1 MEKKSIRNYIR
12 EKRESL
18 SYSEVEET
26 SEKIT
31 EALLKSSY
39 FEEAETVM
47 SYMSFKNEIDTHE
60 INNAVLSSGKKL
72 ILPRTVG
79 KEKMEAVEYGKGLKR
94 GAMGIEEPIGEEY
107 AGKIDLII
115 VPGVAFDKEGN
126 RIGFGRGYYDRFL
139 ENYSDSVKIS
149 IAYDFQLVEKIEAEK
164 HDKKVDIIFLKNNLI
179 EAKKY

>member
-79 KEKMEAVEYGKGLKR
+79 KEKMEAVEY
-94 GAMGIEEPIGEEY
+94 
-107 AGKIDLII
+107 
-115 VPGVAFDKEGN
+115 
-126 RIGFGRGYYDRFL
+126 
-139 ENYSDSVKIS
+139 
-149 IAYDFQLVEKIEAEK
+149 
-164 HDKKVDIIFLKNNLI
+164 
-179 EAKKY
+179 

>member
-1 MEKKSIRNYIR
+1 ME
-12 EKRESL
+12 
-18 SYSEVEET
+18 
-26 SEKIT
+26 
-31 EALLKSSY
+31 
-39 FEEAETVM
+39 
-47 SYMSFKNEIDTHE
+47 
-60 INNAVLSSGKKL
+60 
-72 ILPRTVG
+72 
-79 KEKMEAVEYGKGLKR
+79 
-94 GAMGIEEPIGEEY
+94 IEEPIGEEY
-107 AGKIDLII
+107 TGKIDLII